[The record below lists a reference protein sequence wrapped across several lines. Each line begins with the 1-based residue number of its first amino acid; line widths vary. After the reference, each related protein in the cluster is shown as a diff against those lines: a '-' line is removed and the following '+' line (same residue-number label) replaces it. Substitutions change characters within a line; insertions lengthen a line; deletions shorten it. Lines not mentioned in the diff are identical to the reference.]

1 MVLNLDYRCEPFL
14 GEGDYLPI
22 ALSDN
27 TFKNLI
33 KKAKK
38 EYALTKRSRMHI
50 KEFDK
55 YIQEVFSITFGNRIR
70 RQIESY
76 VPIYIACGGKETEA
90 IDDIL
95 AKKVLRKLEAQNP
108 IYVKTKSDEIISKI
122 NEIFGQ
128 DMMPVCEAYIRKVA
142 NNS

>member
-1 MVLNLDYRCEPFL
+1 MVLNLDYRCEPFI

-27 TFKNLI
+27 TFKNLV

-38 EYALTKRSRMHI
+38 EYALTKRSRLHI
-50 KEFDK
+50 REFDK
-55 YIQEVFSITFGNRIR
+55 YIQEVFSIT
-70 RQIESY
+70 
-76 VPIYIACGGKETEA
+76 
-90 IDDIL
+90 
-95 AKKVLRKLEAQNP
+95 KKVLRKLEAQNP
-108 IYVKTKSDEIISKI
+108 IYVKTKSDEIIAKI

-128 DMMPVCEAYIRKVA
+128 DNMPTCEAFIRRVA